1 LKQTVQ
7 NIPFLR
13 ITIAL
18 AVGIVIGS
26 NFFIGQKFCLAVL
39 ASILVFLVIINKN
52 YKYSFNLFFGF
63 GIQSFFVFLG
73 VVITQQFNKKPAVF
87 DKGQFIA
94 VILETPQEK
103 PNSYKS
109 ILQIEAVNTSD
120 SIWQT
125 KELVT
130 AYFSKSN
137 SISSLNSG
145 DIIVFDNPPQT
156 IENKNNPYE
165 FDYKNYL
172 AQKRIYRQVYLAEN
186 HWAKTNRTKKS
197 VAIWAEQTREKL
209 LQIYRNQ
216 PIDETEFEILSA
228 LTLGYKRELEPE
240 TKRVFSASGA
250 SHVLAVSGLHVGI
263 VFYLVSLVF
272 GFLRYKKNGRLLFM
286 VISILILWSFAF
298 LTGLSP
304 SVMRAAAMFSIF
316 TIGENLARRSN
327 IYNSMAASAFIL
339 LLINPNNLYDIG
351 FQLSY
356 AAVFGIVFLQP
367 KLEKLIFV
375 RNRFLRFFW
384 MLITVSISAQIAT
397 FPITSFY
404 FGQFPT
410 YFWITNTFVIPAVM
424 ALIPLGILLFFVST
438 IPVVSSVLAFLLNV
452 IIKITY
458 FLLST
463 IYQLPFSVFDISI
476 GQIQFILLIA
486 TVGSLFIFLKNR
498 KAYFVKTAL
507 ISMLAVLSIALA
519 KNVYRLNHSKL
530 IVYHTGKNT
539 DIHLIHGKINYIIT
553 NDSVTNDEK
562 WFHPGN
568 ITSRKLGLNHPKFIS
583 SNCFFMDQNIL
594 LENGL
599 IFFEG
604 KSLSISRNLSDL
616 NKNKLPDFIINP
628 AFIDLKNID
637 FKQNTTLITNISFFN
652 ESRANINK
660 IHNTTIQGAFIK
672 NW

>member
-1 LKQTVQ
+1 
-7 NIPFLR
+7 
-13 ITIAL
+13 
-18 AVGIVIGS
+18 
-26 NFFIGQKFCLAVL
+26 
-39 ASILVFLVIINKN
+39 
-52 YKYSFNLFFGF
+52 
-63 GIQSFFVFLG
+63 
-73 VVITQQFNKKPAVF
+73 
-87 DKGQFIA
+87 
-94 VILETPQEK
+94 
-103 PNSYKS
+103 
-109 ILQIEAVNTSD
+109 
-120 SIWQT
+120 
-125 KELVT
+125 
-130 AYFSKSN
+130 
-137 SISSLNSG
+137 
-145 DIIVFDNPPQT
+145 
-156 IENKNNPYE
+156 
-165 FDYKNYL
+165 
-172 AQKRIYRQVYLAEN
+172 
-186 HWAKTNRTKKS
+186 
-197 VAIWAEQTREKL
+197 
-209 LQIYRNQ
+209 
-216 PIDETEFEILSA
+216 
-228 LTLGYKRELEPE
+228 
-240 TKRVFSASGA
+240 
-250 SHVLAVSGLHVGI
+250 
-263 VFYLVSLVF
+263 
-272 GFLRYKKNGRLLFM
+272 
-286 VISILILWSFAF
+286 
-298 LTGLSP
+298 
-304 SVMRAAAMFSIF
+304 
-316 TIGENLARRSN
+316 
-327 IYNSMAASAFIL
+327 
-339 LLINPNNLYDIG
+339 
-351 FQLSY
+351 
-356 AAVFGIVFLQP
+356 
-367 KLEKLIFV
+367 
-375 RNRFLRFFW
+375 
-384 MLITVSISAQIAT
+384 
-397 FPITSFY
+397 
-404 FGQFPT
+404 
-410 YFWITNTFVIPAVM
+410 M

-539 DIHLIHGKINYIIT
+539 DIHLIHGKTNYIIT

-628 AFIDLKNID
+628 ALIDLKNID